1 MDPQLLR
8 KYETVIVTRTDAGQE
23 ALRKFH
29 QRVTELMAKEGA
41 VPVRFEFWGKR
52 KLAYPIK
59 KQTKAYYMFHV
70 YLAESGFVDK
80 LLSMLKLSDVVLRYL
95 VVKLDEGIDPGR
107 YDLERE
113 RFFDTLPTDLDE
125 GKEHYGPIT
134 GWEKEFGSRESQRDE
149 EEPLEEG
156 AEESE
161 DYEEPDE
168 E

>member
-1 MDPQLLR
+1 MEPQLLR

-29 QRVTELMAKEGA
+29 QKVTELMAKEGA

-70 YLAESGFVDK
+70 YLAEPKFVDK
-80 LLSMLKLSDVVLRYL
+80 LLNMLKLSDVVLRYL
-95 VVKLDEGIDPGR
+95 VVKLDEGIDPSK
-107 YDLERE
+107 YDLEKE

-134 GWEKEFGSRESQRDE
+134 GWEKEFGSRPPQQDDEEAEEDE
-149 EEPLEEG
+149 EE
-156 AEESE
+156 AE
-161 DYEEPDE
+161 DYEESDE